1 MADTNL
7 DAGPDLSK
15 PDRRGILKSMAALPL
30 FVSPAFALRGGS
42 DAELTAL
49 WDEYEAARAAE
60 PRSGTPFAEP
70 SSRATL

>member
-15 PDRRGILKSMAALPL
+15 PDWRGILKSMAALPL

-49 WDEYEAARAAE
+49 WHE
-60 PRSGTPFAEP
+60 
-70 SSRATL
+70 L